1 MPFDSRELSVLAYAN
16 GFTLWHYRT
25 ADPATDLTLD
35 PADRPAGAPYFAGA
49 DELLREGDQIIVNL
63 QGGNRPAMV
72 NLMVT
77 AVEQPGRVAVAKI

>member
-1 MPFDSRELSVLAYAN
+1 MPFNSRELSVLAYAN

-25 ADPATDLTLD
+25 TDRAADLTPDPAETG
-35 PADRPAGAPYFAGA
+35 GAASYFAGA

-63 QGGNRPAMV
+63 QGGNRPALV

-77 AVEQPGRVAVAKI
+77 DVAPAGRVSIAKI

>member
-25 ADPATDLTLD
+25 ADPAAQVT
-35 PADRPAGAPYFAGA
+35 AESAGAGEAPYFAGA

-63 QGGNRPAMV
+63 QGGNRPALM

-77 AVEQPGRVAVAKI
+77 EAGPVGRVAVAKI

>member
-25 ADPATDLTLD
+25 ADPAGRVVAEPT
-35 PADRPAGAPYFAGA
+35 AAGETPYFAGA

-63 QGGNRPAMV
+63 QGGNRPMLM

-77 AVEQPGRVAVAKI
+77 ESAPAGRVTVAKI

>member
-25 ADPATDLTLD
+25 TDRAVDLTAE
-35 PADRPAGAPYFAGA
+35 PVETGGGAAYFAGA

-63 QGGNRPAMV
+63 QSGNRPALV

-77 AVEQPGRVAVAKI
+77 AVAPPGRVSVARV